1 MTLLQLKSMKLLSN
15 ILLLF
20 VFAMNAS
27 ASENG
32 VASWYGAENRVS
44 ATGKRLNHKVPAL
57 AHKTLPLGT
66 MVKITN
72 TKTKASVIAVV
83 EDRGPY
89 KKGRIAD
96 LNLPAAKKLG
106 MVKSGLAKVTVEK
119 I

>member
-1 MTLLQLKSMKLLSN
+1 MKLIIS
-15 ILLLF
+15 ILLFLITGL
-20 VFAMNAS
+20 NAL
-27 ASENG
+27 AAEKG
-32 VASWYGAENRVS
+32 VASWYGEENRVS
-44 ATGKRLNHKVPAL
+44 ASGKRLNHSVPAL

-66 MVKITN
+66 MVKVTN

-119 I
+119 VY